1 MNAALNFLTTLNVR
15 TITFS
20 DCDVVRSFTGYEDLT
35 NPQITTMADPTSR
48 HIIADYD
55 PSDKQLQQIFHDNPS
70 CEVIIH
76 PTGFMFR

>member
-1 MNAALNFLTTLNVR
+1 MNAALNFLLMVNVK
-15 TITFS
+15 TITLG
-20 DCDVVRSFTGYEDLT
+20 DCNRVRSFTGYEDLT
-35 NPQITTMADPTSR
+35 NPQILTMADPTRR

-55 PSDKQLQQIFHDNPS
+55 PSDKQLQQVFRDNPS